1 MKQVSSK
8 LFLSAALSELL
19 GYRINEVLLYP
30 KKDIS
35 LNDIF
40 ARKIERGS
48 SFLLLGNE

>member
-8 LFLSAALSELL
+8 LILSALSKLL
-19 GYRINEVLLYP
+19 GYQINEVLLYL

-35 LNDIF
+35 LNGIF